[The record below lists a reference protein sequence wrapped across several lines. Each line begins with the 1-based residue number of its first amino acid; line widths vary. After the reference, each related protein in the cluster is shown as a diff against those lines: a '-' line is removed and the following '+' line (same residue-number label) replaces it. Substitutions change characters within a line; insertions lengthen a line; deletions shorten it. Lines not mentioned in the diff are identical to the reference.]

1 MAGSSLL
8 GLRSDGDV
16 RRLLANPAAAC
27 LAIVVGILA
36 QSGGF
41 FVHLFPEQ
49 ASLGTTIT
57 LTGSVI
63 LVCAI
68 AVLIYG
74 MISVS

>member
-16 RRLLANPAAAC
+16 RRLLANSAAART
-27 LAIVVGILA
+27 AIVVGILA

-41 FVHLFPEQ
+41 FVHLFPER
-49 ASLGTTIT
+49 ASLGHNNSDR
-57 LTGSVI
+57 LCDFD
-63 LVCAI
+63 LAI